1 MLNEIANEILPVV
14 AGVVAGFLAFRVAP
28 PRRRR
33 SHLIVLS
40 VVFGIGA
47 SWTNG
52 ELGVSWAYALVDIAQ
67 VLVSGALTL
76 AAAPLL
82 QRGRRPVL

>member
-1 MLNEIANEILPVV
+1 MLSDIANEILPVV
-14 AGVVAGFLAFRVAP
+14 AGVVAGFLAFRVP
-28 PRRRR
+28 PRRRGA
-33 SHLIVLS
+33 HFVVLS

-82 QRGRRPVL
+82 QRGRRPVS